1 MKKEEILS
9 LLKKISYPGFSRDIV
24 SFGMIDDVIIEQD
37 KIQITLKLKS
47 QNEEKKNTVVSEIKS
62 LLKKETSFKD
72 INILFDQSS
81 ESAQGTAQAP
91 TTQGPS
97 TLAGIKHIVAVSS
110 GKAV

>member
-47 QNEEKKNTVVSEIKS
+47 QNEEKKKY
-62 LLKKETSFKD
+62 
-72 INILFDQSS
+72 SS
-81 ESAQGTAQAP
+81 
-91 TTQGPS
+91 
-97 TLAGIKHIVAVSS
+97 I
-110 GKAV
+110 